1 MKMVNLTDLKKN
13 INQISLGQKQRVIIA
28 KTLYQDKSV
37 HIFDEYLSTIDNP
50 NADRIHKF
58 VLNFLK
64 KRNKIGIFISHN
76 PEHTKTTDR
85 VVKL

>member
-1 MKMVNLTDLKKN
+1 MKMVNLTDMNKN
-13 INQISLGQKQRVIIA
+13 ANEMSLGQKQRVIIA
-28 KTLYQDKSV
+28 RTLYQDKSIY
-37 HIFDEYLSTIDNP
+37 IFDEYLSAIDKT
-50 NADRIHKF
+50 NADRIHQF

-76 PEHTKTTDR
+76 PEHADTTDK